1 MKTFSKSHFEILFLK
16 KLLNSEGF
24 LGKGT
29 PKRASEMNGFL
40 LGFRKGSVVFDLEK
54 SLTMYFKALRLIKA
68 CRESS
73 YSILFVGCPPLMEL
87 SLQKSFIIL
96 HTPLSAKA
104 HGF

>member
-29 PKRASEMNGFL
+29 PKRASEMSGFL

-54 SLTMYFKALRLIKA
+54 LTLSSVLVMVYNSLAFEVRF
-68 CRESS
+68 S
-73 YSILFVGCPPLMEL
+73 PLGLTTWIIFLGL
-87 SLQKSFIIL
+87 SNI
-96 HTPLSAKA
+96 
-104 HGF
+104 